1 MTTFVID
8 YETNGL
14 NPFHDDVIEI
24 AIKVLGTDK
33 SFECLVIHQNK
44 KGLPGKITE
53 ITGITNQLLKEKGLN
68 HKDAYTKMISFIEE
82 NTSEEEPFYLVA
94 HNGQGFD
101 FIFFKKALRI
111 MNKKFDN
118 VRYVDSL
125 FLSKVV
131 NPSQYSHSMKTL
143 CKVYN
148 VVNEQEHRA
157 LGDVNALEKIMDIM
171 MKKGNLSSV
180 EEVYN
185 ATEFI

>member
-1 MTTFVID
+1 
-8 YETNGL
+8 
-14 NPFHDDVIEI
+14 
-24 AIKVLGTDK
+24 
-33 SFECLVIHQNK
+33 
-44 KGLPGKITE
+44 
-53 ITGITNQLLKEKGLN
+53 
-68 HKDAYTKMISFIEE
+68 
-82 NTSEEEPFYLVA
+82 
-94 HNGQGFD
+94 
-101 FIFFKKALRI
+101 

-118 VRYVDSL
+118 ERYVDSL

>member
-8 YETNGL
+8 YESSGL
-14 NPFHDDVIEI
+14 NPYHEDIIEI
-24 AIKVLGTDK
+24 AIKVYGKDI
-33 SFECLVIHQNK
+33 SYESLVIPKSK
-44 KGLPGKITE
+44 KPISAKITE

-82 NTSEEEPFYLVA
+82 NTSEEESFYLVA

-101 FIFFKKALRI
+101 FIFFKKALHI